1 LQRARRENDVRNRIF
16 FKLMAAFLV
25 VIIAAAVTFDV
36 TIGGAWEASLRREI
50 QRNLTQK
57 TELIAHR
64 VETDRSGQS
73 LSNIAAQEGQ
83 AAGAR
88 VTVIDSAGKVLAD
101 SEVDSGEM
109 ESTGSRPEF
118 KAALSGKVGS
128 SERHSATI
136 GTPFLYV
143 AVPISGGAVR
153 LAYPL
158 SDVEAVSAQ
167 VRRSLAS
174 ASALAFLIALLVAM
188 FASRW
193 SARRLERIVE
203 VAARIAEGDL
213 QARIHETSQDE
224 IGRVASAIDKTARRV
239 EHSFAAL
246 QSSQRQLETL
256 LNSMQDAV
264 IAVSADGLV
273 QWANRPMNRL
283 IPHGTRL
290 QQPVV
295 ETIRDP
301 DFLATV
307 KEATASRDVKTAR
320 ATSIVPGRAFDVTAA
335 PLPDGGAVTV
345 LRDLTETERVEKT
358 RRDFIANV
366 SHELRTPLTSIHGY
380 AETLLDSTPENGAPT
395 REFLEIIRKNSSRMS
410 RLTEDLL
417 TLARVES
424 GETRFDAES
433 VPPLEL
439 LHDAE
444 ENFREIARNH
454 GIELHIQD
462 SVAIESGGNG
472 SPEGAGS
479 EFRNRALLSRTSEG
493 RSSLNHTSQS
503 QFSLNHAFVAHDS
516 PIQNLPRVLA
526 DREALHQVFSNLI
539 DNAMKYGASGG
550 RIVLGARA
558 VPHAVEFFVQ
568 DFGAGIPSEHLP
580 RLFERFYRVDKARS
594 RESGGTGLGLAIAK
608 HIMLAHGGSI
618 RAESELGHGSTFL
631 FRLPIA

>member
-1 LQRARRENDVRNRIF
+1 VRNGIF
-16 FKLMAAFLV
+16 LKLLAAFLV
-25 VIIAAAVTFDV
+25 VILAAAITFDAMLSGV
-36 TIGGAWEASLRREI
+36 WQASLRTEI
-50 QRNLTQK
+50 ERNLAQK
-57 TELIAHR
+57 AQLLAHR
-64 VETDRSGQS
+64 VETDRTGRS
-73 LSNIAAQEGQ
+73 LADIAAQEGQ

-88 VTVIDSAGKVLAD
+88 VTIIDSAGNVLAD
-101 SEVDSGEM
+101 SESILPATDNLAH
-109 ESTGSRPEF
+109 RKEF
-118 KAALSGKVGS
+118 AAALSGNVGIDHRKS
-128 SERHSATI
+128 GTI

-158 SDVEAVSAQ
+158 SDVEAVS
-167 VRRSLAS
+167 VLIHHRLELAS
-174 ASALAFLIALLVAM
+174 GLAFLFALLVA
-188 FASRW
+188 AVAAQW
-193 SARRLERIVE
+193 TAHRLERIVD
-203 VAARIAEGDL
+203 VAARIADGDL
-213 QARIHETSQDE
+213 QARILETSQDE
-224 IGRVASAIDKTARRV
+224 VGRVAGAIDKTARRV
-239 EHSFAAL
+239 EQSFAAVR
-246 QSSQRQLETL
+246 SSQRQLETL

-273 QWANRPMNRL
+273 QWANQPMDRL
-283 IPHGTRL
+283 VPQGTRL
-290 QQPVV
+290 HQPVV

-307 KEATASRDVKTAR
+307 KEATATREVKTAR

-335 PLPDGGAVTV
+335 PLPDGGAVAV

-366 SHELRTPLTSIHGY
+366 SHELRTPLTSIQGY
-380 AETLLDSTPENGAPT
+380 AETLLDTSSDNGAPT

-424 GETRFDAES
+424 GETRFESES
-433 VPPLEL
+433 VPPAEL

-444 ENFREIARNH
+444 ESFREIARTH
-454 GIELHIQD
+454 GIDLQIQD
-462 SVAIESGGNG
+462 SQIQD
-472 SPEGAGS
+472 SPM
-479 EFRNRALLSRTSEG
+479 
-493 RSSLNHTSQS
+493 Q
-503 QFSLNHAFVAHDS
+503 DS
-516 PIQNLPRVLA
+516 PIQNLPQILA
-526 DREALHQVFSNLI
+526 DREAIHQVFSNLI
-539 DNAMKYGASGG
+539 DNALKYGASGG

-568 DFGAGIPSEHLP
+568 DFGAGIASEHLP

-618 RAESELGHGSTFL
+618 RAESELAHGSTFL
-631 FRLPIA
+631 FTLPTA